1 MIQTSYYQK
10 SGSLPNAV
18 GISQGVPKWYTGA
31 LYKKLAPPWE
41 IVKIENEATFRR
53 LYHEMVLSHLNPVH
67 VADDLEGKVLLCWE
81 LPGQFCH
88 RRLVAEWLEKN
99 LLIEVPELDVSKDA
113 APRSIQRELW
123 SFL

>member
-1 MIQTSYYQK
+1 M
-10 SGSLPNAV
+10 GNREN
-18 GISQGVPKWYTGA
+18 QGRGHIPEA
-31 LYKKLAPPWE
+31 LSRNGPL
-41 IVKIENEATFRR
+41 
-53 LYHEMVLSHLNPVH
+53 HLNPVH

-99 LLIEVPELDVSKDA
+99 LLIEVPELDIPKA
-113 APRSIQRELW
+113 ASPRSIQRELW

>member
-41 IVKIENEATFRR
+41 IVKIENQATFRR

-67 VADDLEGKVLLCWE
+67 VADDLDGKVLLCWE
-81 LPGQFCH
+81 PSGQFCH

-99 LLIEVPELDVSKDA
+99 LLIEVPELD
-113 APRSIQRELW
+113 APKATRSIQRELW

>member
-18 GISQGVPKWYTGA
+18 GISQGVPKWYKGE

-41 IVKIENEATFRR
+41 IVKIKDEATFRR

-81 LPGQFCH
+81 LSGQFCH

-99 LLIEVPELDVSKDA
+99 LLIEVPELDVPKSS
-113 APRSIQRELW
+113 PGSIQREL
-123 SFL
+123 

>member
-18 GISQGVPKWYTGA
+18 GISQSVPKWYKGE

-67 VADDLEGKVLLCWE
+67 VADDLEGALNPWREKETPGGAVGQSQKGRGLYGRCQSRKVFRAARQIQAL
-81 LPGQFCH
+81 Q
-88 RRLVAEWLEKN
+88 
-99 LLIEVPELDVSKDA
+99 VPA
-113 APRSIQRELW
+113 
-123 SFL
+123 